1 MTAVFNYEPDKYIEK
16 VNRRVKTELHV
27 RMVTCY
33 YNNLKKKNYKKKT
46 TQKTKQKK
54 KTNPL
59 VNTNLIKDK
68 FTSLTVL

>member
-33 YNNLKKKNYKKKT
+33 YNNFKKKIIKKK
-46 TQKTKQKK
+46 QPRKQNKK
-54 KTNPL
+54 RKQTHL
-59 VNTNLIKDK
+59 
-68 FTSLTVL
+68 